1 MIDIIAELKQDNPK
15 ARLAD
20 LQIYANALRLYHEA
34 SSNIAEKGAICQ
46 HPRTG
51 SPIDNPYLKVQAQ
64 QGAILLKMRKINSDR
79 VMALLNDE
87 PES

>member
-1 MIDIIAELKQDNPK
+1 MIDILTELKQDNPQ

-34 SSNIAEKGAICQ
+34 SNNIAEKGAICQ

-51 SPIDNPYLKVQAQ
+51 TPIDNPYLKVQAQ

-79 VMALLNDE
+79 VMGLLRDN